1 MHELGI
7 VFAMI
12 DTLEDVARDND
23 LTVISRVTLE
33 LGEVSGVIPDYLLDC
48 WKWASDKHDLLR
60 GAELAIETIPAV
72 TICNA
77 CGKTYP
83 TVEYGRTCPYC
94 GSGETVLQQ
103 GNEFQIRDVT
113 AC

>member
-1 MHELGI
+1 
-7 VFAMI
+7 
-12 DTLEDVARDND
+12 
-23 LTVISRVTLE
+23 
-33 LGEVSGVIPDYLLDC
+33 
-48 WKWASDKHDLLR
+48 
-60 GAELAIETIPAV
+60 V